1 MSTTGTNLFKIYD
14 NVEFRVALTPIDS
27 ISVRFYNTSISGTDN
42 IERWCKA
49 NISWEEEYQEYMAQL
64 THYKQ
69 YYSFGFRPTISFE
82 MKIVNS
88 EVKEKVNS
96 LLSLINSNRET
107 ISIIPNKNKS
117 GAGAGKTTTFNEMR
131 LISPI
136 NPKEISDSIRIGE
149 TLELTFESKICYQR
163 IIVLNDTPN
172 IIADV
177 SGNTIVD
184 NAGNKLLGGFL

>member
-14 NVEFRVALTPIDS
+14 NVEFKSGLSTVA
-27 ISVRFYNTSISGTDN
+27 FYNTSVSGTDN

-88 EVKEKVNS
+88 EVKVKVNS

-117 GAGAGKTTTFNEMR
+117 GAGARRTTTFNEMR

-172 IIADV
+172 IIADI

-184 NAGNKLLGGFL
+184 GAGNTLLGGF